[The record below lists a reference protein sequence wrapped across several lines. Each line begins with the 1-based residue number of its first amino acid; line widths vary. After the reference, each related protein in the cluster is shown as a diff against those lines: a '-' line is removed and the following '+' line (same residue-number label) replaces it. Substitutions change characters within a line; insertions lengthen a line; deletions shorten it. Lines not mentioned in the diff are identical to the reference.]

1 MAHFVEH
8 TDGCPGCGY
17 WQCLGD
23 CGESGD
29 FVPDTVAMMK
39 TSIINNSISDVTQAC
54 SICRLCSSDCRCHV
68 VLVERDVIF
77 GDTIWEEPCG
87 DAMDCNGWTCE
98 CSTRC

>member
-1 MAHFVEH
+1 MDALAA
-8 TDGCPGCGY
+8 D
-17 WQCLGD
+17 
-23 CGESGD
+23 SGS
-29 FVPDTVAMMK
+29 VQGTAVNLEISYRITVATMK
-39 TSIINNSISDVTQAC
+39 TSTINNSISYVTQAC

-98 CSTRC
+98 CSTRDSIDY